1 MNNLILMGENE
12 SRTYCNN
19 KLKLKL
25 NSDELDEII
34 HIGQSNNLLDILAS
48 AYIEKGNL
56 LYAKRLFNEAFT
68 FYSST
73 LNLYNNINVKD
84 DDFICIYNKLAKCK
98 LMTLCYEEA
107 LSYLCVCYSYTL
119 ENKDKNNYINCTFN
133 IALTYKKL
141 KDFDNCIFYTDKLLN
156 FIDTSENFTRYI
168 ECIILKANCYIEKN
182 CISKAILI
190 YEELLQNFQ
199 GKLGNHLGFIYNN
212 LGLAYLDENNLE
224 CSLSFFE
231 KAINF
236 RSINDKPRLSRT
248 LIDMSNVFIKK
259 GSYKDAILS
268 LNHGLKL
275 AKEYSNKEYL
285 LLGYELL
292 EKVYKELNDT
302 TELKNLYIEMLDTLK
317 NIDPEVTMDVYVKL
331 SRLLPNNT
339 PGYNKLDTIFSES
352 KL

>member
-1 MNNLILMGENE
+1 MNSLLLNE
-12 SRTYCNN
+12 ETKARDYCIN

-56 LYAKRLFNEAFT
+56 LYTQRLFNEAFT
-68 FYSST
+68 FYSNT

-84 DDFICIYNKLAKCK
+84 DDFIYIYNKLAKCK

-107 LSYLCVCYSYTL
+107 LSYLCICYSYTL
-119 ENKDKNNYINCTFN
+119 ENKDKKNYNNCTFN

-156 FIDTSENFTRYI
+156 SINASENFTMYI

-182 CISKAILI
+182 CTSKAILL
-190 YEELLQNFQ
+190 YEELLHDFKD
-199 GKLGNHLGFIYNN
+199 KLGNNLGFVYNN

-248 LIDMSNVFIKK
+248 LIDISNVFIKK
-259 GSYKDAILS
+259 GSYNDAILS
-268 LNHGLKL
+268 LSHGLKL
-275 AKEYSNKEYL
+275 SKEYSNKEHL

-292 EKVYKELNDT
+292 EKIYKELNDIDK
-302 TELKNLYIEMLDTLK
+302 LKRLYIEMLDTLK
-317 NIDPEVTMDVYVKL
+317 NIDPIVTMEIYTKL
-331 SRLLPNNT
+331 SKLFPADT
-339 PGYNKLDTIFSES
+339 PIYTKLDSIFSE
-352 KL
+352 K